1 LPREKGQLKMSD
13 DKQMQDAELDQISGG
28 VSSHPMPF
36 DPIRPGTPPSHP
48 SGGAEMPI
56 RRPSNPVGG

>member
-1 LPREKGQLKMSD
+1 MSD

-28 VSSHPMPF
+28 VSSHPIQF
-36 DPIRPGTPPSHP
+36 DPIRPGTPPTHP
-48 SGGAEMPI
+48 GGGAEMPI